1 VATTII
7 EAGLDIPNAN
17 TIIINHAHMFGL
29 SDLHQMRGRV
39 GRSNKKA
46 FCYLLSPPLST
57 LTNEAY
63 KRLSALEEFSELGS
77 GFNVAMR
84 DLDIRGS
91 GNLLGAEQSGFIAEI
106 GFEMYNKIL
115 DEAVQE
121 LKEDEFGELFADEK
135 DKKYVSFTQIDTD
148 LEVMIPDEYV
158 TNIGERYNLYN
169 EIAKLEN
176 EQQLTAF
183 QKALEDR
190 FGPIPQPV
198 FELFNTLRLQ
208 WFGKEIGF
216 EKISFKK
223 NTLKGYFINNPTSSC
238 SESGQLGKV
247 PSFVQRHPTPSNL
260 KEIKGQLRVAL
271 TNVTSIDYALSL
283 LKEMTE

>member
-1 VATTII
+1 
-7 EAGLDIPNAN
+7 
-17 TIIINHAHMFGL
+17 M
-29 SDLHQMRGRV
+29 
-39 GRSNKKA
+39 
-46 FCYLLSPPLST
+46 
-57 LTNEAY
+57 TNEAY

-121 LKEDEFGELFADEK
+121 LKDDEFSELFAE
-135 DKKYVSFTQIDTD
+135 DKNRKYVTFTQIDTD
-148 LEVMIPDEYV
+148 LEVMIPDAYV

-176 EQQLTAF
+176 ETQLIAF
-183 QKALEDR
+183 QKELEDR
-190 FGPIPQPV
+190 FGPVPQPV

-208 WFGKEIGF
+208 WYGKEIGF
-216 EKISFKK
+216 EKNILQEKY
-223 NTLKGYFINNPTSSC
+223 T
-238 SESGQLGKV
+238 
-247 PSFVQRHPTPSNL
+247 
-260 KEIKGQLRVAL
+260 
-271 TNVTSIDYALSL
+271 
-283 LKEMTE
+283 

>member
-1 VATTII
+1 
-7 EAGLDIPNAN
+7 
-17 TIIINHAHMFGL
+17 
-29 SDLHQMRGRV
+29 
-39 GRSNKKA
+39 
-46 FCYLLSPPLST
+46 
-57 LTNEAY
+57 
-63 KRLSALEEFSELGS
+63 
-77 GFNVAMR
+77 
-84 DLDIRGS
+84 
-91 GNLLGAEQSGFIAEI
+91 
-106 GFEMYNKIL
+106 
-115 DEAVQE
+115 
-121 LKEDEFGELFADEK
+121 
-135 DKKYVSFTQIDTD
+135 FTQIDTD

-223 NTLKGYFINNPTSSC
+223 HTLDAYFINDPKSRYT
-238 SESGQLGKV
+238 EPEQFGKV
-247 PSFVQRHPTPSNL
+247 LSFVQRHPTTSHL
-260 KEIKGQLRVAL
+260 KQIKRQLRVAL
-271 TNVTSIDYALSL
+271 TNVTTLAYA
-283 LKEMTE
+283 